1 MGLVMSSA
9 LTYDMKGL
17 DIRGPSHKEDSS
29 LRKNAFFGS
38 SREGERKSHHLS
50 HDLEVSWPESESTS
64 CNIQPC
70 NLHKKAALNEK
81 GGGFHSLT
89 RRNEQGTKD
98 DSGNDIKKSGLLSSI
113 SNNSFSSILSN
124 NNSVVSLVDSISS
137 KTRSS
142 RNSLIENRKR
152 TSLSGK
158 ANASWDTVNLAPKGL
173 KEGTPSI
180 YEKRSSGSMHANTL
194 NNSMN
199 LFRGEIKTNNGFA
212 WPPKHASAGTVG
224 KEKECP
230 RQKDVFVCRPST
242 DVDEDDLIV
251 GFPTSS

>member
-1 MGLVMSSA
+1 MSSA

-142 RNSLIENRKR
+142 RNSLMENRKR
-152 TSLSGK
+152 NPLSGK
-158 ANASWDTVNLAPKGL
+158 ANASWDTVNIGTTPKGL
-173 KEGTPSI
+173 KEGTESI
-180 YEKRSSGSMHANTL
+180 YTNAPSGSIYANAL
-194 NNSMN
+194 SGSMN
-199 LFRGEIKTNNGFA
+199 LFKGEFKTNNGFA
-212 WPPKHASAGTVG
+212 WPSRDELVRTRGR
-224 KEKECP
+224 EKESTWQ
-230 RQKDVFVCRPST
+230 RDVST
-242 DVDEDDLIV
+242 CQSLTHVNEE
-251 GFPTSS
+251 